1 MAAAIAHRQAGRQV
15 TVFEAARTV
24 GGRARAVPGV
34 LPNGTAATLDN
45 GQHILIGAYT
55 ESLRLMRLVGVDPTL
70 SLIHI

>member
-55 ESLRLMRLVGVDPTL
+55 ETVSYTHLTLPTIY
-70 SLIHI
+70 SV